1 MAESTHPLRILLF
14 AGVAQR
20 AGVREWQVDVAAGTT
35 VAALRDE
42 LGRRHPW
49 LRDLPVALA
58 VNRTLAEPGRVLAS
72 GDELALLPPVSG
84 G

>member
-1 MAESTHPLRILLF
+1 MAASTHPLRILLF

-20 AGVREWQVDVAAGTT
+20 AGAREWCVDVAAGTT
-35 VAALRDE
+35 VATLREDHA
-42 LGRRHPW
+42 RRHPW
-49 LRDLPVALA
+49 LRELPVALA
-58 VNRTLAEPGRVLAS
+58 VNRALAPPTTVLAA